1 MFGKNSRNGAPLWIV
16 AFLGNPGRE
25 YAMTRHNAGWLAAD
39 HLCAE
44 KGVRIDRARFKAL
57 TGTCELGGQR
67 VFLMKPQTFMNL
79 SGDAVAPAAAF
90 YKIPRANVIVVHD
103 DIALPPGRLRIK
115 RGGSDGGHNGIKSL
129 ISRLGGSD
137 FVRVRIGVGE
147 PTHPD
152 YDRIDWVIGKLTDS
166 EAELLRKAAG
176 VAVGAVEEIIKSGV
190 DAAMNIYNGTAG
202 EVK

>member
-1 MFGKNSRNGAPLWIV
+1 MFGKTQRSGSPGWIV

-39 HLCAE
+39 SLCAK
-44 KGVRIDRARFKAL
+44 KGARIDRARFKAL
-57 TGTCELGGQR
+57 TGTCELGGER

-90 YKIPRANVIVVHD
+90 YKIPRSNIIVIHD

-129 ISRLGGSD
+129 IARLGGSD
-137 FVRVRIGVGE
+137 FIRVKIGVGE
-147 PTHPD
+147 PPHPD

-176 VAVGAVEEIIKSGV
+176 IAVEAAEEIIKSGV
-190 DAAMNIYNGTAG
+190 DAAMNKYNGTAG

>member
-39 HLCAE
+39 SLCAK

-57 TGTCELGGQR
+57 TGFGELGGRR
-67 VFLMKPQTFMNL
+67 VFLMKPQTYMNL

-90 YKIPRANVIVVHD
+90 YKIPRTNVIVVHD

-129 ISRLGGSD
+129 ISRLGGND
-137 FVRVRIGVGE
+137 FIRVKIGVGE

-152 YDRIDWVIGKLTDS
+152 YDRIDWVIGKLTD
-166 EAELLRKAAG
+166 ADAALLRKAADI
-176 VAVGAVEEIIKSGV
+176 AVDAVEEIIKSGV